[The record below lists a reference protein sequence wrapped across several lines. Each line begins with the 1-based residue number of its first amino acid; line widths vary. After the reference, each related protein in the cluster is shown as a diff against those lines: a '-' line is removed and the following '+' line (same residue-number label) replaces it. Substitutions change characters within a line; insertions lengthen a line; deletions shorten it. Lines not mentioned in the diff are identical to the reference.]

1 MRKGQK
7 TWELSWV
14 ENNPCVI
21 HAFTR
26 RGGLLNQ
33 NPVLKQKLNIIQS
46 VESNNHLRGSIVNIY
61 DLTDTSWLRAAY
73 RMGHRYA
80 VVWFDGVWADSH
92 DFNRD
97 LLCEIDRLNST
108 DSWMVAGQ
116 LVTDGVL
123 YPYFRSSVLLI
134 NISEWIRADEP
145 NPYINP
151 GSQPGWRSTAE
162 HLDWEDSAYGV
173 TATAATQ
180 SDPVDTRWR
189 TWGNSWIAWSLR
201 RNLWVPG
208 LSEQLADAVTDTRPH
223 LSPDQLELALSG
235 RPYSS
240 DSISYA
246 GHRVA
251 QKIHTHSSPIYFVN
265 TENSKPETVPE
276 LLDTGFDYYIGPSA
290 GFKLLYYAYKYGFT
304 SQTRFVF
311 YDYDED
317 SVQFK
322 RDLFRDWSG
331 KDLESWVRS
340 WCATNP
346 GKNMDLL
353 PLVAERWPTVVDQFG
368 GDTEFQLFWQRVCA
382 TQPEVLHVDIVRSQL
397 PSVQGRTFL
406 WTSNIFS
413 YLPVKLQ
420 SQGLELE
427 QGFIQLITWLCRS
440 HPDSWFCGTDPV
452 DNDLMCPARAVQSTT
467 ENDIVSYE

>member
-7 TWELSWV
+7 TWELSWT

-61 DLTDTSWLRAAY
+61 DLTDTSWLLAAH
-73 RMGHRYA
+73 RMGYRYA
-80 VVWFDGVWADSH
+80 AVWFDGVWADSEQ
-92 DFNRD
+92 FNSD
-97 LLCEIDRLNST
+97 LLGEIDRLNSA
-108 DSWMVAGQ
+108 DKWMVAGQ
-116 LVTDGVL
+116 LVTEGDH
-123 YPYFRSSVLLI
+123 YPYFRRSILLI
-134 NISEWIRADEP
+134 NITEWLAADEP

-151 GSQPGWRSTAE
+151 GSQPGWRSTAD

-173 TATAATQ
+173 SATATDLETPTA
-180 SDPVDTRWR
+180 TRWR

-208 LSEQLADAVTDTRPH
+208 LSSRLTETVTNVRPH
-223 LSPDQLELALSG
+223 VGADQLELALSG
-235 RPYSS
+235 QPY
-240 DSISYA
+240 DPDAISYA
-246 GHRVA
+246 GHRIA
-251 QKIHTHSSPIYFVN
+251 QRIREHSSPIFFVN
-265 TENSKPETVPE
+265 TENSRPEIVPE
-276 LLDTGFDYYIGPSA
+276 LVDTGFDYYVGPSA

-304 SQTRFVF
+304 AQTRFVL

-317 SVQFK
+317 SVAFK
-322 RDLFRDWSG
+322 QALFRDWSG

-340 WCATNP
+340 WCADNP
-346 GKNMDLL
+346 GKNTDLL
-353 PLVAERWPTVVDQFG
+353 DLVAERWPTVVDQFG
-368 GDTEFQLFWQRVCA
+368 GADSFQQFWQRVCA
-382 TQPEVLHVDIVRSQL
+382 TEPQVVRVDIVRDQL
-397 PSVQGRTFL
+397 PQIEGRTFL

-413 YLPVKLQ
+413 YLPVKLR

-427 QGFIQLITWLCRS
+427 HSFIQLIGWLKQT

-452 DNDLMCPARAVQSTT
+452 DNDLMCPARAVQSVT